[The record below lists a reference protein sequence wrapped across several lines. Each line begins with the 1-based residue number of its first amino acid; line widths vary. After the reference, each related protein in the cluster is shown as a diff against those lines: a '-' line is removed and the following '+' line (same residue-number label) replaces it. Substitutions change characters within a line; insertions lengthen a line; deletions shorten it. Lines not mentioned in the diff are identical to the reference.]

1 MLAFEQVKKLYD
13 SEIGKYQKMIREG
26 DLVADI
32 NNEKFVVEMLGHI
45 LEFTPEEIFR
55 DINR

>member
-32 NNEKFVVEMLGHI
+32 NNEKFVVGMLGHI

>member
-32 NNEKFVVEMLGHI
+32 NNEKFVVGMLGHI
-45 LEFTPEEIFR
+45 LEFTPEELFR

>member
-55 DINR
+55 DING